1 MTLSPTSNV
10 TVPPVRKL
18 SMAGQKSRRQ
28 SSHCS
33 PSLMRIQRESLENRA
48 FLAVS
53 PLLES
58 SPIGLAPEVQGL
70 ERFEVSTGATQ
81 PKSLNPME
89 FRAAQV
95 SIIAHSDRSIMA
107 HAGGLSSRATGG

>member
-1 MTLSPTSNV
+1 
-10 TVPPVRKL
+10 
-18 SMAGQKSRRQ
+18 
-28 SSHCS
+28 
-33 PSLMRIQRESLENRA
+33 MRIQRESLENRA

-95 SIIAHSDRSIMA
+95 SIVAHADRSILA
-107 HAGGLSSRATGG
+107 HGHALTDFNTSG